1 MVPGFQHTGTWYD
14 FFGGNTINVSDLAAP
29 MNFQPGE
36 YHVYFDQPIF
46 APDTA
51 LNVEEAIELFGF
63 NFMVYPNPASDRVT
77 IGLKTA
83 TSGKVSVDLLDLSG
97 RIIEHIDYRSLTP
110 GIQTIE
116 WNSSHIAPGTYLVRV
131 LGDAMSAS
139 HPLIISE

>member
-97 RIIEHIDYRSLTP
+97 RIIDHSPPEYKPSNGIAATLLPEHTLCVCS
-110 GIQTIE
+110 
-116 WNSSHIAPGTYLVRV
+116 
-131 LGDAMSAS
+131 AMQ
-139 HPLIISE
+139 